1 MRSAAS
7 PREVRVHR
15 GSGGK
20 GRTRVRAPRVRTG
33 MPSVALTKAEF
44 VKRFRARFYDP
55 AFEREGEAIAAAA
68 EVAWNAYQGD
78 RKSPRTKPAG
88 AGFADP
94 TFELPLEWLATRHS

>member
-68 EVAWNAYQGD
+68 EAAHGLDDDALAAGLQEWFRLWVAE
-78 RKSPRTKPAG
+78 
-88 AGFADP
+88 GFFQAI
-94 TFELPLEWLATRHS
+94 S